1 MPPSGP
7 RMDSMDMRLI
17 LPEVCTKRKSKL
29 WRFTPDFIFFTM
41 NFYRAEV
48 GRGGK
53 FSTCRLLGKLKTCRH
68 KLFAKEPNR
77 NENCPLPAPVFAS
90 PGQAFERD

>member
-1 MPPSGP
+1 MPPSDP
-7 RMDSMDMRLI
+7 RMDAMDMRLI
-17 LPEVCTKRKSKL
+17 LPEVCAKRKSKL

-53 FSTCRLLGKLKTCRH
+53 FSTCRVLGKLKTCRH
-68 KLFAKEPNR
+68 KLFAKVRNR
-77 NENCPLPAPVFAS
+77 NENRPLPASVLAS
-90 PGQAFERD
+90 SGPALDRD